1 MLFLHRT
8 CYRYTAHVVSQA
20 VSMAWETQMME
31 DPEPAEFTAWVTG
44 NGQSEPLAS
53 LKLARL
59 SRKGEGGR

>member
-1 MLFLHRT
+1 
-8 CYRYTAHVVSQA
+8 
-20 VSMAWETQMME
+20 MAWETQMME
-31 DPEPAEFTAWVTG
+31 DPEPAEFTAWVTS